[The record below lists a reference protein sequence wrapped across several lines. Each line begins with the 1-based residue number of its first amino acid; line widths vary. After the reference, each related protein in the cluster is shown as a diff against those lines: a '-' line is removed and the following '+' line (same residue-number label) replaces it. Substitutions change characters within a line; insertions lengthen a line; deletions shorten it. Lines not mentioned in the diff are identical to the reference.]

1 MKDKE
6 KGYEGFGV
14 LANDFHHFANSI
26 YERWDE
32 GLKPKE
38 KDMDGL
44 LNACKAFIKLNKQWE
59 KKKDY
64 ATLSSIKKNN
74 PKLYN
79 AYIEREKAND

>member
-1 MKDKE
+1 MEYIDELSLLIRENLDDNDYSIKSI
-6 KGYEGFGV
+6 GGNNNSVSYEIEIE
-14 LANDFHHFANSI
+14 NDI
-26 YERWDE
+26 YTID
-32 GLKPKE
+32 
-38 KDMDGL
+38 
-44 LNACKAFIKLNKQWE
+44 I